1 MSGAEG
7 GRGRTTFEYAEIM
20 HSILGGKRNIN
31 PVLLLS
37 SETIT
42 IGEPSENIM
51 EVVQEDSEG
60 DPRHEEDQNFKIA
73 STSVIKPKTVKH
85 HNENKRLKC
94 NMLIEIRKDRK
105 EYYKQRLEIEEK
117 NFHRK

>member
-1 MSGAEG
+1 MFEEIAKEMQLLTKSRITATNCENRWKVGEEK
-7 GRGRTTFEYAEIM
+7 TFEYAEIM

-73 STSVIKPKTVKH
+73 STSVIKT
-85 HNENKRLKC
+85 
-94 NMLIEIRKDRK
+94 KDC
-105 EYYKQRLEIEEK
+105 ETS
-117 NFHRK
+117 